1 MKHDAIQSGFRRA
14 AFTLIET
21 LTVLALTAV
30 LLTAVLQMYHQVRV
44 SVSRI
49 TTHLDENRLVRE
61 ILQKMAE
68 DIDRLAAPGFDATLQ
83 FRNKY
88 DNGYNA
94 AQLTLENRFYGKG
107 NPPRAEIFDRVV
119 WQTVYDAFTE
129 TLILY
134 RMHEGLNLED

>member
-94 AQLTLENRFYGKG
+94 AQLTL
-107 NPPRAEIFDRVV
+107 DRKS
-119 WQTVYDAFTE
+119 T
-129 TLILY
+129 
-134 RMHEGLNLED
+134 RLNSSHASC